1 MAVSFFVYRKM
12 GSRMAEAVNKARPE
26 FRNIGI
32 SQIAKYRLPWAGK
45 VSILHRVSGAM
56 MFLLLPFVL
65 YLFEQSI
72 TSELSFAKFSALL
85 SGGFVKLV
93 VLALIWGY
101 LHHFCAGIRFL
112 LLDVHVGV
120 SKPASAK
127 SAISVLV
134 VSLLLTLIFGLK
146 LFGLF

>member
-1 MAVSFFVYRKM
+1 
-12 GSRMAEAVNKARPE
+12 MAEAAKKARPE
-26 FRNIGI
+26 FRNINVTD
-32 SQIAKYRLPWAGK
+32 IARYRLPWAGK
-45 VSILHRVSGAM
+45 VSILHRASGGM

-65 YLFEQSI
+65 YLLEQSL
-72 TSELSFAKFSALL
+72 TSEVSFAKFKVFL
-85 SGGFVKLV
+85 SGGFIKLI

-112 LLDVHVGV
+112 LLDLHVGINKEQ
-120 SKPASAK
+120 SKK

-134 VSLLLTLIFGLK
+134 VSLLLTAAFGAK

>member
-1 MAVSFFVYRKM
+1 MEKQLST
-12 GSRMAEAVNKARPE
+12 RPE
-26 FRNIGI
+26 YRNIGI

-45 VSILHRVSGAM
+45 VSILHRVSGAL

-127 SAISVLV
+127 AAISVLV